1 MKKLAVLMLLGPV
14 AAGCASAQAKSPV
27 DRPNLEVP
35 APPPRVIES
44 MAVFEAPPPEPVP
57 DLPAASPTSPRPR
70 TVPPA
75 RESKPDPK
83 PETPPAE
90 PPVAATPPAAPATV
104 PQLRTP
110 GTVDG
115 AEAARQ
121 IKEVI
126 DSAKRMLGLIDYR
139 PLNAQSR
146 AQYDSANLFIT
157 QSEDALKSQNYDL
170 AKGLADKADRLAK
183 ELRGR

>member
-1 MKKLAVLMLLGPV
+1 MKKLALLMLLGPV
-14 AAGCASAQAKSPV
+14 AAGCATAQAKSPV

-44 MAVFEAPPPEPVP
+44 MAVFEAPTPEPVP

-90 PPVAATPPAAPATV
+90 VPPPATPPPPV

-115 AEAARQ
+115 AEAERK

-126 DSAKRMLGLIDYR
+126 DSAKRTLGSIDYR

-170 AKGLADKADRLAK
+170 ARGLADKADRLAK

>member
-1 MKKLAVLMLLGPV
+1 MKKLALLMLLFPV

-27 DRPNLEVP
+27 DRPNLDVP
-35 APPPRVIES
+35 APPPRVIEPR
-44 MAVFEAPPPEPVP
+44 VVYEPPPPEPVP

-70 TVPPA
+70 QTPPA
-75 RESKPDPK
+75 REKPDPK
-83 PETPPAE
+83 PEAPAAE
-90 PPVAATPPAAPATV
+90 VAPPVTQLPVAPAV

-126 DSAKRMLGLIDYR
+126 ESARRTLGSIDYR
-139 PLNAQSR
+139 PLNSQRR
-146 AQYDSANLFIT
+146 AQYDSAKLMIT

-170 AKGLADKADRLAK
+170 AKGLADKAERIAK
-183 ELRGR
+183 ELPGR